1 MRFTVSQSA
10 LQKALAVVAK
20 GASSNT
26 TMPIIAGVL
35 LRASEG
41 TLELQ
46 TTDLAI
52 SIRHR
57 IAANVEEA
65 GETVVSAKMIT
76 NIVKN
81 LPDAPITFDGAGSVL
96 EVSCDRT
103 IRYTLNTLPSQDFPA
118 FPEVSPESSVELPLN
133 TLSEMVDRV
142 FRVTSKDTSRAALC
156 GILLSVEENL
166 VRLVACDSYRL
177 AVVDAHVETSSLSA
191 PFDTIVP
198 GQAFRDAVSAM
209 SGEETA
215 LVGVTGTQVLFSA
228 GTTTFV
234 SRRIEGSY
242 PDYNRLI
249 PSSCTTSVRLPVEPF
264 SDALRRVSLL
274 ATTNPS
280 VRLDVDVD
288 GGLVTMSSG
297 AVDAGEA
304 RVEVDAPGTGENLTI
319 ALNDRYLGECLTAL
333 SGETELDLELQS
345 SMKPAVFK
353 SYGAI
358 NYLYL
363 VMPVHL

>member
-1 MRFTVSQSA
+1 MRFTVSKSA
-10 LQKALAVVAK
+10 LQKALAVVVK

-35 LRASEG
+35 FRASEG

-52 SIRHR
+52 SIRHSV
-57 IAANVEEA
+57 AANVEES
-65 GETVVSAKMIT
+65 GETVVSAKMISS
-76 NIVKN
+76 IVKN
-81 LPDAPITFDGAGSVL
+81 LPDAPVTFDGAGSVL
-96 EVSCDRT
+96 EMSCDRS
-103 IRYTLNTLPSQDFPA
+103 IRYTLNTLPAQDFPS
-118 FPEVSPESSVELPLN
+118 FPEVAPESSVELPLGIL
-133 TLSEMVDRV
+133 TDMVDSV

-156 GILLSVEENL
+156 GILLTVEENL

-177 AVVDAHVETSSLSA
+177 AVVDAHVETSSLSGS
-191 PFDTIVP
+191 FDAIVP

-209 SGEETA
+209 AGEEA
-215 LVGVTGTQVLFSA
+215 VLVGVTGTQVLFSA

-234 SRRIEGSY
+234 SRRIEGNY

-249 PSSCTTSVRLPVEPF
+249 PASCSTSVKLPVEAF
-264 SDALRRVSLL
+264 SEALKRVAPM

-288 GGLVTMSSG
+288 GGLITMSSG

-304 RVEVDAPGTGENLTI
+304 RVEVDAPGTGENVRI
-319 ALNDRYLGECLTAL
+319 ALNDRYLQECLTAAPDDE
-333 SGETELDLELQS
+333 SLDLELQG

-353 SYGAI
+353 SYGAV